1 MVVDWTTIYFLQR
14 RSNTISRSWARGDG
28 ALLFGLAV
36 TGGRRMSEL
45 EPHFFRWRYFVMSF
59 LLLEKFWF
67 NQLKEL
73 IEPLSPKKNFNARDR
88 EAPFVRSSFL
98 IAPLSFSFTDWG
110 RLALSE
116 LK

>member
-1 MVVDWTTIYFLQR
+1 
-14 RSNTISRSWARGDG
+14 
-28 ALLFGLAV
+28 
-36 TGGRRMSEL
+36 
-45 EPHFFRWRYFVMSF
+45 MSF

-98 IAPLSFSFTDWG
+98 IAPLSFSFTD
-110 RLALSE
+110 
-116 LK
+116 

>member
-1 MVVDWTTIYFLQR
+1 MSPEGGREGGREEEGPISFTDMVMVVDWTTIYFLQR

-45 EPHFFRWRYFVMSF
+45 EPHLFRWRYFVMSF

-73 IEPLSPKKNFNARDR
+73 IEPLSPKK
-88 EAPFVRSSFL
+88 L
-98 IAPLSFSFTDWG
+98 
-110 RLALSE
+110 
-116 LK
+116 